1 MRLAR
6 LFEAFILFA
15 IILGLTPLHPTA
27 APCWARCAST
37 RSAVRR
43 RSMIQ
48 RGMANATVHCR
59 SSIPSAMVRPRTGR
73 TSAAATPPKLNGTN
87 HGQKSL
93 KYAGHL
99 AYATC
104 AARGCGS
111 LHLFPSAQGGAQP
124 SALEYGGGGYAASP
138 TAGTRL
144 AATRGS
150 GRKLASRS
158 VRPRGRLRT
167 RACRVADRLR
177 LDPSRGRGPVP
188 RVVAASRGVSRTV
201 LGISGISIN
210 YLTQTRHASA
220 VRTRHDRHALYFA
233 HRPSGR
239 ASGLISRSALRPRKP
254 CGASCPVTV
263 PLLPP
268 DGSRPARNAH
278 VTIAC
283 ALAYVS
289 PSHLV
294 KPYTRIACGSH

>member
-111 LHLFPSAQGGAQP
+111 LHL
-124 SALEYGGGGYAASP
+124 
-138 TAGTRL
+138 
-144 AATRGS
+144 
-150 GRKLASRS
+150 
-158 VRPRGRLRT
+158 
-167 RACRVADRLR
+167 
-177 LDPSRGRGPVP
+177 DPSRGRGPVP
-188 RVVAASRGVSRTV
+188 RVVASSRGVSRTV

-254 CGASCPVTV
+254 CRASCPVTV

>member
-1 MRLAR
+1 MSIVDPQRD
-6 LFEAFILFA
+6 
-15 IILGLTPLHPTA
+15 GPTA
-27 APCWARCAST
+27 DWPHQRRSDPPKAKWHKPWAKIFEICRPSCLCHLCGSRLWVLAPLS
-37 RSAVRR
+37 RR
-43 RSMIQ
+43 R
-48 RGMANATVHCR
+48 G
-59 SSIPSAMVRPRTGR
+59 
-73 TSAAATPPKLNGTN
+73 
-87 HGQKSL
+87 
-93 KYAGHL
+93 
-99 AYATC
+99 
-104 AARGCGS
+104 
-111 LHLFPSAQGGAQP
+111 GGAQP

-167 RACRVADRLR
+167 RACRVRPPAPR
-177 LDPSRGRGPVP
+177 PVP
-188 RVVAASRGVSRTV
+188 RSRSRPARRRGVARRGSRTV

>member
-111 LHLFPSAQGGAQP
+111 LPPLSRRRR
-124 SALEYGGGGYAASP
+124 EVRSP
-138 TAGTRL
+138 RRSSTAGAGTRL
-144 AATRGS
+144 A
-150 GRKLASRS
+150 
-158 VRPRGRLRT
+158 
-167 RACRVADRLR
+167 
-177 LDPSRGRGPVP
+177 
-188 RVVAASRGVSRTV
+188 
-201 LGISGISIN
+201 
-210 YLTQTRHASA
+210 
-220 VRTRHDRHALYFA
+220 
-233 HRPSGR
+233 
-239 ASGLISRSALRPRKP
+239 
-254 CGASCPVTV
+254 
-263 PLLPP
+263 LPP
-268 DGSRPARNAH
+268 VRG
-278 VTIAC
+278 
-283 ALAYVS
+283 
-289 PSHLV
+289 
-294 KPYTRIACGSH
+294 

>member
-167 RACRVADRLR
+167 RACRASRTACASTRPAVAV
-177 LDPSRGRGPVP
+177 PSRASSR
-188 RVVAASRGVSRTV
+188 RRAASPERFSVS
-201 LGISGISIN
+201 LESLS
-210 YLTQTRHASA
+210 
-220 VRTRHDRHALYFA
+220 
-233 HRPSGR
+233 
-239 ASGLISRSALRPRKP
+239 
-254 CGASCPVTV
+254 
-263 PLLPP
+263 
-268 DGSRPARNAH
+268 
-278 VTIAC
+278 TI
-283 ALAYVS
+283 
-289 PSHLV
+289 
-294 KPYTRIACGSH
+294 